1 MRGIVLMIASTVL
14 FAMMHVMI
22 RHLSS
27 ELHPFQIAFFRNLFG
42 LAVFLPIVLRHGPG
56 LFRTRRLPM
65 HGVRALFNVVAM
77 LSFFYAL
84 SVAPLARVTSL
95 SFTAPLFAAILSVV
109 LLGERFR
116 LRRWT
121 AIVVGFIG
129 TLIILRPGVIPI
141 DTGSILTLISAVFWA
156 CTMIVIK
163 HLARTESSLTITGY
177 MSLTMSVLSLGP
189 ALFVWINPTMNALV
203 WLMAT
208 ALTGTLAQIAFAQS
222 LKEAE
227 TTAVMPFDFLKLVW
241 VSIFGALIFSEIPDM
256 LTWAGA
262 IIVFASGFYIA
273 WREHRAD
280 RSSTPA

>member
-1 MRGIVLMIASTVL
+1 MIASTVL

-22 RHLSS
+22 RYLSDQ
-27 ELHPFQIAFFRNLFG
+27 LHPFQIAFFRNLFG
-42 LAVFLPIVLRHGPG
+42 LMVFLPIIWRHGPG
-56 LFRTRRLPM
+56 LFRTQRLPM

-95 SFTAPLFAAILSVV
+95 SFTAPLFAAVLSVL

-116 LRRWT
+116 LRRWS

-129 TLIILRPGVIPI
+129 TLVILRPGVIPI
-141 DTGSILTLISAVFWA
+141 DTGSILTLISSIFWA

-177 MSLTMSVLSLGP
+177 MSLTMSVLSFGP
-189 ALFVWINPTMNALV
+189 ALYVWINPTMNALV
-203 WLMAT
+203 WLMAI
-208 ALTGTLAQIAFAQS
+208 ALTGTVAQIAFAQS

-241 VSIFGALIFSEIPDM
+241 VSIFGAMIFSEIPDM

-262 IIVFASGFYIA
+262 IIVFAAGFYIA
-273 WREHRAD
+273 WREHQAE
-280 RSSTPA
+280 RSAG